1 MNTPPPLR
9 PPGEEGPRAPTFE
22 EALWF
27 WLRLGCISFGG
38 PAGQIAVMHR
48 ELVETRRWV
57 SESQFLRGLNFC
69 MFLPGPEAQQLA
81 TYLGWRLHG
90 IRGGIAAGA
99 LFVLP
104 SMFVMFGLSWLYVT
118 NGDTRDI
125 AAMLHG
131 LQAAVI
137 AVVFDA
143 IMRIGSRSLRTA
155 ALWLLAAA
163 AFVAIQFFGV
173 SFVWIVAGAAMIGF
187 CGHKLLPGSFPAEVG
202 SRAVAPDD
210 SAPLPPPQPASTVRA
225 LKVTAAGLALWCI
238 PMLALVFF
246 LGWESTAVKQ
256 GLFFSKVALVTFG
269 GAYAVLPYVAQQAVE
284 NFGWLTQGQMMT
296 GLALAETTPGP
307 LVMVLQFV
315 GFLGS
320 WEHPGRLEPMTAA
333 IIGSLITTWVT
344 FLPSFIFVLVGA
356 PHVEHLGRRPALSA
370 ALTAITAAVVGV
382 ILTLAVTF
390 ASYAL
395 VPSGRFDWPLAIMTV
410 VAFQILRSKGSSLI
424 AVIIACAAAGW
435 VLSRLG

>member
-1 MNTPPPLR
+1 
-9 PPGEEGPRAPTFE
+9 
-22 EALWF
+22 
-27 WLRLGCISFGG
+27 
-38 PAGQIAVMHR
+38 
-48 ELVETRRWV
+48 
-57 SESQFLRGLNFC
+57 
-69 MFLPGPEAQQLA
+69 
-81 TYLGWRLHG
+81 
-90 IRGGIAAGA
+90 
-99 LFVLP
+99 
-104 SMFVMFGLSWLYVT
+104 
-118 NGDTRDI
+118 
-125 AAMLHG
+125 
-131 LQAAVI
+131 
-137 AVVFDA
+137 
-143 IMRIGSRSLRTA
+143 
-155 ALWLLAAA
+155 
-163 AFVAIQFFGV
+163 
-173 SFVWIVAGAAMIGF
+173 
-187 CGHKLLPGSFPAEVG
+187 
-202 SRAVAPDD
+202 
-210 SAPLPPPQPASTVRA
+210 
-225 LKVTAAGLALWCI
+225 
-238 PMLALVFF
+238 MLALVFF